1 MNALTERQG
10 RGWIPG
16 KKRSAKGSGELIT
29 MVEQQYEIT
38 IRAIREY
45 EAALSQNPAE

>member
-16 KKRSAKGSGELIT
+16 KKRTGEGAGEVFPLG
-29 MVEQQYEIT
+29 EQQYEIT

-45 EAALSQNPAE
+45 EAALPQNPAE

>member
-1 MNALTERQG
+1 MNALAERQG

-16 KKRSAKGSGELIT
+16 KKRSAKGSGELFSL
-29 MVEQQYEIT
+29 VEQYEIT

-45 EAALSQNPAE
+45 EAALPQNPAE